1 MTAPVAAPV
10 RPPRPTSVTVA
21 CWLQVATVLILLGL
35 VALAVYEAVR
45 LDGEISRVARLVPDA
60 DPAEV
65 RGERDS
71 NVFGTLFLGISLL
84 LLAGWL
90 AGTALPL
97 LRGRNVARILV
108 FVSSGGQLLLCL
120 GPACSGMLLFPLV
133 LALGFSEGMGPEGE
147 PLPEEDL
154 WQESRFLETLYGRQE
169 SHDAVIFPIV
179 GISVLTV
186 LLLTATV
193 VLLLSLPSA
202 NRYFRPRAQPPA
214 GPVPYV
220 GWPTAPLP
228 PVAPAGAW
236 VPAGYPVPPGY
247 LICPD
252 PALHLAHPPTSS
264 GPALPFA
271 HPPASPGQ
279 AGPAAVPPPGSAPAP
294 AGPPAT
300 DPPVAPGS

>member
-10 RPPRPTSVTVA
+10 RPPRPTSVVVA
-21 CWLQVATVLILLGL
+21 CWLQIATVLILLGL
-35 VALAVYEAVR
+35 VALMVYEAVR
-45 LDGEISRVARLVPDA
+45 FDGEISRVARLVPDA

-65 RGERDS
+65 RDERDT
-71 NVFGTLFLGISLL
+71 NVFGTLFMGIPVL

-108 FVSSGGQLLLCL
+108 FVSAGGQLLLCL
-120 GPACSGMLLFPLV
+120 GPACSGTLLFPLI
-133 LALGFSEGMGPEGE
+133 LAFGFSEGMGPEGE
-147 PLPEEDL
+147 PLPEEDF

-169 SHDAVIFPIV
+169 SHDDVIFPII
-179 GISVLTV
+179 GISVLTA

-193 VLLLSLPSA
+193 VLLLSLPPA

-236 VPAGYPVPPGY
+236 VPAGYPVPSGY

-252 PALHLAHPPTSS
+252 PALHLAHPPTSP
-264 GPALPFA
+264 GP
-271 HPPASPGQ
+271 
-279 AGPAAVPPPGSAPAP
+279 AGPASVPPGSTPAP
-294 AGPPAT
+294 AGPPVP
-300 DPPVAPGS
+300 DPPAAPGS

>member
-10 RPPRPTSVTVA
+10 RPPRPTSVVVA
-21 CWLQVATVLILLGL
+21 CWLQIVTVLILLGL
-35 VALAVYEAVR
+35 VALVVFEAVR
-45 LDGEISRVARLVPDA
+45 FDGEISRVARLVSDA

-65 RGERDS
+65 RGEREG
-71 NVFGTLFLGISLL
+71 NVFGALFMGIPVL

-108 FVSSGGQLLLCL
+108 FVSGGGQLLLCF
-120 GPACSGMLLFPLV
+120 GQACSGALV
-133 LALGFSEGMGPEGE
+133 LPIIFALGFSAEPDVEGE
-147 PLPEEDL
+147 PFPDEDF
-154 WQESRFLETLYGRQE
+154 WQESTFMETLYDRQGPHE
-169 SHDAVIFPIV
+169 AVIFPII
-179 GISVLTV
+179 GISALTV

-193 VLLLSLPSA
+193 VLLLSLPPA

-220 GWPTAPLP
+220 GWPAAPVP

-236 VPAGYPVPPGY
+236 VPAGYPVPSGY

-252 PALHLAHPPTSS
+252 PALHLAHPPTSP
-264 GPALPFA
+264 GP
-271 HPPASPGQ
+271 
-279 AGPAAVPPPGSAPAP
+279 AGPASVPPGSTPAP
-294 AGPPAT
+294 AGPPVP
-300 DPPVAPGS
+300 DPPAAPGS

>member
-35 VALAVYEAVR
+35 VALVVYEAVR
-45 LDGEISRVARLVPDA
+45 FDGEISRAARLVPDA

-65 RGERDS
+65 RDERDG
-71 NVFGTLFLGISLL
+71 NVFGSVFQGSSIL

-108 FVSSGGQLLLCL
+108 FVSGGGQLLLCL
-120 GPACSGMLLFPLV
+120 GSVCSGALLFPFI
-133 LALGFSEGMGPEGE
+133 LALGFSEGLGPEGE
-147 PLPEEDL
+147 PLPEEDF

-169 SHDAVIFPIV
+169 SPGEVLFPIF
-179 GISVLTV
+179 GISMLTV

-193 VLLLSLPSA
+193 VLLVSLPPA
-202 NRYFRPRAQPPA
+202 NQYFRPRAQPA
-214 GPVPYV
+214 GPVPYAGWPTAPV
-220 GWPTAPLP
+220 PYAGWPTAPLP
-228 PVAPAGAW
+228 PAGAW

-252 PALHLAHPPTSS
+252 PALHLAYPPTSP
-264 GPALPFA
+264 GP
-271 HPPASPGQ
+271 
-279 AGPAAVPPPGSAPAP
+279 AGPASVPPGSTPAP

-300 DPPVAPGS
+300 DPPAAPGS

>member
-10 RPPRPTSVTVA
+10 RPPRPTSVAVA
-21 CWLQVATVLILLGL
+21 CWLQAATVLILLGL
-35 VALAVYEAVR
+35 LALVAYKAVR
-45 LDGEISRVARLVPDA
+45 FDDEISQAARLVPDA

-65 RGERDS
+65 RGERNG
-71 NVFGTLFLGISLL
+71 NVFGSLLLGIPVL

-108 FVSSGGQLLLCL
+108 FVSGGGQLLLCL
-120 GPACSGMLLFPLV
+120 GQACSGALMLPLI
-133 LALGFSEGMGPEGE
+133 LALGFSEGMDPEGE
-147 PLPEEDL
+147 PFPEEDL

-169 SHDAVIFPIV
+169 SHDAVIYPIA

-186 LLLTATV
+186 LLLTAAV
-193 VLLLSLPSA
+193 VLLLSLPPA

-214 GPVPYV
+214 GPVPYG
-220 GWPTAPLP
+220 GWPTAPVP
-228 PVAPAGAW
+228 PVGAW

-252 PALHLAHPPTSS
+252 PALHLAHPPTSP
-264 GPALPFA
+264 GP
-271 HPPASPGQ
+271 
-279 AGPAAVPPPGSAPAP
+279 AGPASVPPGLAPAS
-294 AGPPAT
+294 AVSPAT
-300 DPPVAPGS
+300 DPPAAPGS